1 MGKLITAI
9 HKSLAAKRDAL
20 KNEDKGFTLI
30 ELLVVVLI
38 IGILAAIAVP
48 VYLGV
53 QNTARDGAIQ
63 ADLASLKTALVAYQV
78 ENPNIYPQTVDDIAT
93 TVTIDAWQLHESGRE
108 IDRQPSTGFCIE
120 ATGAERQHC
129 GMSPTWHAPEDM
141 GPAPNSSSSSSAG
154 RRTSCRPAL
163 HITAIDVK
171 GGMRCRATTTLGRI
185 RATTA
190 SGSSRSSWRCSCSPC
205 SRSRSCRS

>member
-1 MGKLITAI
+1 MITAI

-78 ENPNIYPQTVDDIAT
+78 ENPNVYP
-93 TVTIDAWQLHESGRE
+93 R
-108 IDRQPSTGFCIE
+108 P
-120 ATGAERQHC
+120 
-129 GMSPTWHAPEDM
+129 
-141 GPAPNSSSSSSAG
+141 G
-154 RRTSCRPAL
+154 RRHLGDCLDR
-163 HITAIDVK
+163 
-171 GGMRCRATTTLGRI
+171 RRATTRWTTPEIAVQRGDRI
-185 RATTA
+185 LHRRD
-190 SGSSRSSWRCSCSPC
+190 RSQRQRVERHRCVSAGAGLCGALTP
-205 SRSRSCRS
+205 

>member
-1 MGKLITAI
+1 MKRMGKLITAI

-78 ENPNIYPQTVDDIAT
+78 ENPNVYPATIATINT
-93 TVTIDAWQLHESGRE
+93 TVTIDPGNYATAPLGTPE
-108 IDRQPSTGFCIE
+108 IDSNSATGFCIE
-120 ATGAERQHC
+120 ATGAN
-129 GMSPTWHAPEDM
+129 GNPWHRDRR
-141 GPAPNSSSSSSAG
+141 GRAG
-154 RRTSCRPAL
+154 RGLVRRRYDAVTL
-163 HITAIDVK
+163 HLV
-171 GGMRCRATTTLGRI
+171 
-185 RATTA
+185 
-190 SGSSRSSWRCSCSPC
+190 
-205 SRSRSCRS
+205 